1 MAGIL
6 TENNHQ
12 VTKEMVSGLPDI
24 IKKPI
29 VKMAD
34 VTGITKA
41 LDASVMLV
49 PNGDCLST
57 KVHDCYKC
65 ELVLCV
71 RCHV

>member
-12 VTKEMVSGLPDI
+12 VTKEVVGGSPDI
-24 IKKPI
+24 IKKPL

-34 VTGITKA
+34 VNGITKA
-41 LDASVMLV
+41 LDTSVVLV

-57 KVHDCYKC
+57 KVSDYLLYLHC
-65 ELVLCV
+65 EL
-71 RCHV
+71 

>member
-12 VTKEMVSGLPDI
+12 VTKEVVSGSPDI
-24 IKKPI
+24 IKKPL

-34 VTGITKA
+34 VNGITKA
-41 LDASVMLV
+41 FDTSVMLV

-57 KVHDCYKC
+57 KVC
-65 ELVLCV
+65 
-71 RCHV
+71 